1 MLIADADVLTHA
13 GVRAAVESDGFEV
26 CAEAGDL
33 AEALESAL
41 VQRPDLCVIDVD
53 LPGGGIAAAGQI
65 TSAVSGTAVVMLTLS
80 RHDGDVFAALRAGA
94 SGYLHKDADT
104 SRLPHALRGVLS
116 GEAALP
122 RAVTARLIEE
132 FRRLGGR
139 RLQVPGG
146 APVELTARELEVLD
160 LLREGLSTAQ
170 AAERLAIS
178 QVTVRRHLSG
188 VVRKLGVRDRAAAL
202 RLLDG

>member
-1 MLIADADVLTHA
+1 MLTRAGARAVLE
-13 GVRAAVESDGFEV
+13 GGGFAV

-33 AEALESAL
+33 AEAVELAL
-41 VQRPDLCVIDVD
+41 RTHPQICVVDVD
-53 LPGGGIAAAGQI
+53 LPGGGIAAVGQI
-65 TSAVSGTAVVMLTLS
+65 TEALPGTAVVMLTLS
-80 RHDGDVFAALRAGA
+80 RHDGDVFGALRAGA

-122 RAVTARLIEE
+122 RAVTARLIAE
-132 FRRLGGR
+132 FRRLGQR
-139 RLQVPGG
+139 RLQVPGRP
-146 APVELTARELEVLD
+146 PVELTARELEVLD

-170 AAERLAIS
+170 TAERLGIS

-188 VVRKLGVRDRAAAL
+188 VVRKLGVPDRAAAL
-202 RLLDG
+202 RLFD

>member
-1 MLIADADVLTHA
+1 MLTRA
-13 GVRAAVESDGFEV
+13 GVRAVLEGGGFKV

-33 AEALESAL
+33 SEAVESAL
-41 VQRPDLCVIDVD
+41 RTRPQICVIDVE
-53 LPGGGIAAAGQI
+53 LPGGGIAAVGQV
-65 TSAVSGTAVVMLTLS
+65 TEALPETAVIMLTLS
-80 RHDGDVFAALRAGA
+80 RHDGDVFDALRAGA
-94 SGYLHKDADT
+94 AGYLHKDADT

-132 FRRLGGR
+132 FRRLGQR
-139 RLQVPGG
+139 RLQVPGR

-170 AAERLAIS
+170 AAERLGIS

-188 VVRKLGVRDRAAAL
+188 VVRKLGVPDRAAAL
-202 RLLDG
+202 QLLD

>member
-1 MLIADADVLTHA
+1 M
-13 GVRAAVESDGFEV
+13 
-26 CAEAGDL
+26 
-33 AEALESAL
+33 
-41 VQRPDLCVIDVD
+41 
-53 LPGGGIAAAGQI
+53 
-65 TSAVSGTAVVMLTLS
+65 
-80 RHDGDVFAALRAGA
+80 
-94 SGYLHKDADT
+94 
-104 SRLPHALRGVLS
+104 
-116 GEAALP
+116 
-122 RAVTARLIEE
+122 
-132 FRRLGGR
+132 GGR